1 MHDLPLKC
9 LTWRSTSL
17 NISSISE
24 AEEKRKK
31 AAIYKDLRNNLR
43 DVLGTG
49 YVNDLGRII
58 FACKCFFVS
67 HRRIQPRAFLF
78 LSYCGF
84 RKSLEERTQMYCLRR
99 QVVWRQSPSHYSV
112 FLFFSRLPKYRI
124 PFWLHGQI
132 EPRYYL
138 RWGFP
143 REARNNKF
151 HCPLLTLHLGE
162 CQHFLAI
169 WKTSPEPSGTPLISK
184 LYLVLYRSHC
194 VIPESFCLGLVC
206 KSPDIFYDS
215 ILLPEFHIVVYDGL
229 ECQFHFFKRLIH
241 ETRRCF

>member
-1 MHDLPLKC
+1 MSSAQAMWTTWDVSFLRANVFSFLIDAYNHAHFFFFPTVASESRLRKGHKC
-9 LTWRSTSL
+9 IVYEDRL
-17 NISSISE
+17 
-24 AEEKRKK
+24 
-31 AAIYKDLRNNLR
+31 
-43 DVLGTG
+43 
-49 YVNDLGRII
+49 
-58 FACKCFFVS
+58 
-67 HRRIQPRAFLF
+67 
-78 LSYCGF
+78 CGG
-84 RKSLEERTQMYCLRR
+84 KV
-99 QVVWRQSPSHYSV
+99 QVITVYS
-112 FLFFSRLPKYRI
+112 FFFSRLPKYRI